1 MGGIWSAWR
10 ELVEHANLILEC
22 IAAWWIQNKDLLAVK
37 EPLLTTLMPHY
48 VIIYMYA
55 QLYSEILSL
64 Y

>member
-10 ELVEHANLILEC
+10 ELVEHANLIQEC
-22 IAAWWIQNKDLLAVK
+22 IAAWWIQNKDLLVVK